1 MPCITVGSKFR
12 RVQQE
17 EREQPTVPTLEV
29 VQEVEPDAEGKS
41 ISSQTS
47 IKPKVSPKSR
57 LFSLR
62 KDGKSRSNSSG
73 LNVRRFSTDSIIGE
87 RLDTIGRRLSRDITN
102 SPPDLGHR
110 FETFGKGSVNKF
122 DTFSGNIS
130 IHKSADNILDKSKF
144 DTFSGNIEE
153 IKPALPAKKNA
164 KNKQKRKPLT
174 LEVFDSRSENVTFE
188 NQATLPLRDP
198 LREPIRESV
207 RESLQ
212 PPIFQLDSSK
222 AILREKL
229 HEELRAKYGK
239 TKKSLNSVKPPR
251 VPPSNS
257 NNSYNYSNNLSND
270 SYLKVQSTDALNV
283 RPTPSP
289 RSSKGFDYSQNEDDD
304 DDDDIDPMYASIQPK
319 VGPRPKN
326 NSIPLGKL
334 SKEDLLKLSE
344 STESEIHEFLNNSS
358 GTKPSDPP

>member
-1 MPCITVGSKFR
+1 MGFEIH

-17 EREQPTVPTLEV
+17 ERDQPAVPTLAV
-29 VQEVEPDAEGKS
+29 VQEVEDAEGKS

-57 LFSLR
+57 LFSLK

-102 SPPDLGHR
+102 SPPDLGH
-110 FETFGKGSVNKF
+110 FTTFGKSSVNKF

-174 LEVFDSRSENVTFE
+174 LEVFDNKSDNITFE
-188 NQATLPLRDP
+188 NQATLPLRDSI
-198 LREPIRESV
+198 REPIKESV

-222 AILREKL
+222 AILRDKL
-229 HEELRAKYGK
+229 HEELKAKYGK
-239 TKKSLNSVKPPR
+239 NKKSLNSVKPPR
-251 VPPSNS
+251 VPTSSNS
-257 NNSYNYSNNLSND
+257 TYRQINNVTSD
-270 SYLKVQSTDALNV
+270 SYLIVQSTDALNV

-289 RSSKGFDYSQNEDDD
+289 RASKGFDYSPNEDDDD

-319 VGPRPKN
+319 LGPRPKTNN

-344 STESEIHEFLNNSS
+344 STESEIHEFLNNST
-358 GTKPSDPP
+358 GTKPSEPP